1 MVIIW
6 YKLSP
11 YEEKNPPR
19 HKSFEIFY
27 TGTQEQPLIVF
38 QPLLHVLDFVKQL
51 KNVRYTYLTRV

>member
-11 YEEKNPPR
+11 YEKIPR